1 MTDLHRLGEIRIL
14 YILTMTKGPNTLL
27 RTHTAVKRHV
37 IIPRNGTGIH
47 RHEYQK
53 GWPLK
58 TLLKGYLTW
67 KAAHRVSL

>member
-14 YILTMTKGPNTLL
+14 YTLTMTTGPNTLL

-47 RHEYQK
+47 RHMNVREV
-53 GWPLK
+53 G
-58 TLLKGYLTW
+58 
-67 KAAHRVSL
+67 H